1 MVVVERLHDL
11 LLFFSK
17 YFLPLIFY
25 IKYSNSKFV
34 FKGNNNIFNG
44 KTSFSFLRAYFHTHL
59 YV

>member
-1 MVVVERLHDL
+1 MIYCY
-11 LLFFSK
+11 FFQNI
-17 YFLPLIFY
+17 FLPLIFY

-44 KTSFSFLRAYFHTHL
+44 KTSFSFLRAYFYTHL